1 MMLKGL
7 FAKKKENGL
16 DKNKLNIKDLDPLNI
31 PKHVA
36 IIMDG
41 NGRWA
46 KQKGL
51 PRIAGHREGM
61 KTIREVARVAN
72 EVGIKIL
79 TLYAFST
86 ENWKRPQDEVK
97 FLMDLPQEFLRKEL
111 DELIEQ
117 NVQVKMMGFD
127 QQLPEHTLNAVH
139 EAVEKTK
146 QNTGLILNFAL
157 NYGSR
162 YEIIHAIRNIVD
174 DVLAGN
180 ISKDEIDEKLM
191 NQYLLTKSYPDPDLL
206 IRTSGELRI
215 SNFLLWQIAYT
226 ELWYTDEFW
235 PEFNKQSLLQAIYE
249 YQQRSRRF
257 GSL

>member
-1 MMLKGL
+1 MLKGL

-162 YEIIHAIRNIVD
+162 NEIIYAIRNIVD

>member
-1 MMLKGL
+1 MLKGL

>member
-1 MMLKGL
+1 MLKGL

-162 YEIIHAIRNIVD
+162 YEIIYAIRNIVD